1 MRIGIDA
8 RMYGK
13 AQSGIGNYIKQITDR
28 IFQLDKDND
37 YYLFLLEPQYSE
49 YKEPHQK
56 IHKVK
61 VTAPWYSYNEQIG
74 FLFNLLKYKL
84 DLVHFPNF
92 NAPIFYPGKRIT
104 TIHDITP
111 KFFPGHKQKA
121 FWHKLAYNLTLKA
134 GLAFSKRIITI
145 SEWSKADLIK
155 YFKQKKAKI
164 DITYLGTEPQFQI
177 IENYAKI
184 KEAKDKY
191 GITKPY
197 LFFVGV
203 WRNHKNI
210 EGLVHAFEILKNDG
224 RFDIQLVIAGQEDP
238 AYPQI
243 RKTIKDSIFQNDII
257 TPGFINDNDLSLLYN
272 GAALFV
278 LPSFYE
284 GFGLIG
290 LEAMACGL
298 PVVSSD
304 STCLPEIYGDAAAYF
319 DPKDIDDVASKISV
333 LLKNYSLQAELKNKG
348 FAQIKKYSWDIA
360 AKQTLEIYKKIL
372 GQ

>member
-28 IFQLDKDND
+28 IFELDKDNE
-37 YYLFLLEPQYSE
+37 YFIFLLEPTYSQYQL
-49 YKEPHQK
+49 PHEK

-61 VTAPWYSYNEQIG
+61 VSSPWYSYSEQTQ
-74 FLFNLLKYKL
+74 FLFELLKYKL
-84 DLVHFPNF
+84 DLVHFPHF
-92 NAPIFYPGKRIT
+92 NAPILYPGKRVT

-111 KFFPGHKQKA
+111 KFFPGHKQKSA
-121 FWHKLAYNLTLKA
+121 WHKLAYNLTIRASLS
-134 GLAFSKRIITI
+134 FSKKIIAI
-145 SEWSKADLIK
+145 SEWTKGDLSK
-155 YFKQKKAKI
+155 YFGQNADKI
-164 DITYLGTEPQFQI
+164 RVTYLGVEPQFKI

-184 KEAKDKY
+184 KEVKAKY
-191 GITKPY
+191 SISKPY

-210 EGLVHAFEILKNDG
+210 EGLINAYEIIKKQG
-224 RFDIQLVIAGQEDP
+224 QFDLQLVIGGQEDSF
-238 AYPQI
+238 YPKI
-243 RKTIKDSIFQNDII
+243 REVIDSSPFKNDII
-257 TPGFINDNDLSLLYN
+257 TPGFINDDDLPLLYN

-298 PVVSSD
+298 PVISSN
-304 STCLPEIYGDAAAYF
+304 STCLPEIYGDAALYF
-319 DPKDIDDVASKISV
+319 DPKNTDDMANKISK
-333 LLKNYSLQAELKNKG
+333 LLNNYALQAELKSSG
-348 FAQIKKYSWDIA
+348 FAQVKKYSWDMTA
-360 AKQTLEIYKKIL
+360 SQTLEIYKKIL

>member
-28 IFQLDKDND
+28 IFELDKDND

-61 VTAPWYSYNEQIG
+61 VSSPWYSYNEQTN
-74 FLFNLLKYKL
+74 FLIDLLKYKL

-92 NAPIFYPGKRIT
+92 NAPILYPFKRVT

-111 KFFPGHKQKA
+111 KFFPGHKQKSV
-121 FWHKLAYNLTLKA
+121 WHKWAYNLTIKA
-134 GLAFSKRIITI
+134 SLALSRKIIAISKWT
-145 SEWSKADLIK
+145 KTDLIK
-155 YFKQKKAKI
+155 YFGQKQAKI
-164 DITYLGTEPQFQI
+164 DITYLGIEPQFQL

-184 KEAKDKY
+184 KEVKDRY

-210 EGLVHAFEILKNDG
+210 EGLVHAFEIIKKNAQ
-224 RFDIQLVIAGQEDP
+224 FDMQLVIAGQEDP

-243 RKTIKDSIFQNDII
+243 RKTINSSPFKHDII
-257 TPGFINDNDLSLLYN
+257 TPGFVNDNDLPLIYN
-272 GAALFV
+272 GAALFI

-290 LEAMACGL
+290 LEAMACGV
-298 PVVSSD
+298 PVISAN
-304 STCLPEIYGDAAAYF
+304 STCLPEIYGEAAIYF
-319 DPKDIDDVASKISV
+319 DPKNINEMAKKIV
-333 LLKNYSLQAELKNKG
+333 EVLKNFSSQAELKNKG
-348 FAQIKKYSWDIA
+348 YEQIKKYSWEKTA
-360 AKQTLEIYKKIL
+360 SQTLQIYKKIL

>member
-13 AQSGIGNYIKQITDR
+13 AQSGIGNYIKQITDK
-28 IFQLDKDND
+28 IFELDKDND
-37 YYLFLLEPQYSE
+37 YYIFLLEPQFSQYQ
-49 YKEPHQK
+49 EPHK
-56 IHKVK
+56 NIHKVK
-61 VTAPWYSYNEQIG
+61 VSAPWYSYGEQIN
-74 FLFNLLKYKL
+74 FLIDLLKYRL

-92 NAPIFYPGKRIT
+92 NAPLLYPFKRVT

-111 KFFPGHKQKA
+111 KFFPGHKQKS
-121 FWHKLAYNLTLKA
+121 FWHKWAYNLTVKTS
-134 GLAFSKRIITI
+134 LALSSKIIAI
-145 SEWSKADLIK
+145 SKWTKTDIVK
-155 YFKQKKAKI
+155 YFNKKQAKI
-164 DITYLGTEPQFQI
+164 EITYLGIEPQFQV

-184 KEAKDKY
+184 KEVKDKY
-191 GITKPY
+191 NITKPY

-210 EGLVHAFEILKNDG
+210 EGLVRGFEIIKNHG
-224 RFDIQLVIAGQEDP
+224 EFDIQLVIAGQADP
-238 AYPQI
+238 AYPNIQ
-243 RKTIKDSIFQNDII
+243 KTIDDSSFKNDII
-257 TPGFINDNDLSLLYN
+257 TPGFVADDDLPFLYN

-298 PVVSSD
+298 PVVSAN
-304 STCLPEIYGDAAAYF
+304 STCLPEIYSEAATYF
-319 DPKDIDDVASKISV
+319 NPKNVKEMAEKITET
-333 LLKNYSLQAELKNKG
+333 LKNFALQAELKNKG
-348 FAQIKKYSWDIA
+348 FEQIKKYSWEKTA
-360 AKQTLEIYKKIL
+360 SQTLQIYKKIL